1 MVLIHLHLNYLN
13 NLSST
18 TNSSSIFDEP
28 TTPSKRFVVQDDD
41 FFTIPEITTTR
52 KRSYSNYSNSSNED
66 GLKPSQIIEFQRLSQ
81 PRLPQNIHFNTPIKE
96 YENDE
101 EENED
106 ENEGKE
112 DKNENEEES
121 DGDEE
126 NEVKNENEE
135 ESEEEK
141 ELVKVIAKR
150 MKVLDESLHVRN
162 YYRRCSGSKETKSLT
177 NKDTIIFLTMSSERP
192 KKLDKRILI
201 CDFVEN
207 AHQFDITTE
216 FLINAQEDEKNKEKL
231 ILEQPLKKVKKE

>member
-28 TTPSKRFVVQDDD
+28 TTPSNRFVVQDDD
-41 FFTIPEITTTR
+41 FFTIPEITTTTR

-106 ENEGKE
+106 ENENFKVL
-112 DKNENEEES
+112 S
-121 DGDEE
+121 SSTT
-126 NEVKNENEE
+126 
-135 ESEEEK
+135 SEEDG
-141 ELVKVIAKR
+141 L
-150 MKVLDESLHVRN
+150 
-162 YYRRCSGSKETKSLT
+162 
-177 NKDTIIFLTMSSERP
+177 
-192 KKLDKRILI
+192 
-201 CDFVEN
+201 
-207 AHQFDITTE
+207 
-216 FLINAQEDEKNKEKL
+216 
-231 ILEQPLKKVKKE
+231 